1 MKSSFKTSLPYSNK
15 VGPLEE
21 DIKKFRQEYSLLW
34 WETDTDAP
42 RFEKTYSESEQIKI
56 EKEFTG
62 YVDEVSDKFEDYP
75 TDKEK
80 QKEWLGKFIDGIK
93 KFGEKTFRLS
103 DLYLDSISQE
113 GFINSTRAFV
123 DKVKEFHPSLKIEN
137 VYQALRNVWIMN
149 SLQMYL
155 NIDIKPSDAIFAY
168 SMIYPYTDNYLDD
181 VTQSFE
187 KKLSFNSKLKNW
199 LEGQL
204 TSPSNKQ
211 EEKIFRLIK
220 MIENQYSRDKFPDVY
235 RGLLAIFNAQ
245 IKSLILQKK
254 QSIPYEINILDISFE
269 KGGTSVLTDGLLVNG
284 NLNKE
289 QAAFCFGF
297 GLMLQLSDDIQDVSQ
312 DMKNNHMTVFSQ
324 TAQKYNLD
332 ALANKLFNF
341 ISRIVDLKLSEEIS
355 SQKCL
360 KELILK
366 NCYYLVLES
375 IGKNQNFYSQEY
387 IEKTCRHFP
396 FRFSYLKQLRKRLNQ
411 LLLEK
416 RKYVADLDLIS
427 AVLLTI
433 TSRTISGK

>member
-1 MKSSFKTSLPYSNK
+1 MKSSFKTSLPYSDK

-56 EKEFTG
+56 EKEFTD

-80 QKEWLGKFIDGIK
+80 QKEWLGEFMDGIK

-103 DLYLDSISQE
+103 DVYLDSISQE

-123 DKVKEFHPSLKIEN
+123 DKVKEFDPSLKIEN

-199 LEGQL
+199 LEGQF

-245 IKSLILQKK
+245 IKSLIQQKK
-254 QSIPYEINILDISFE
+254 QSIPYEINILNISFE

-297 GLMLQLSDDIQDVSQ
+297 GLMLQLSDDVQDVSQ

-341 ISRIVDLKLSEEIS
+341 ISRIVDLKLSEKIS

-396 FRFSYLKQLRKRLNQ
+396 LRFSYLKQLRKRLNQ